1 MSSGEILVLM
11 FGALTL
17 FMLTGLPIAF
27 VLGGLSLLFTV
38 TLWNPGAV
46 VVLVLQIF
54 DTMKSEA
61 LLGIP
66 LFILMACLLQRSGV
80 IEALYRAMELWFGRM
95 RGGLAIGTVVICVMM
110 AAMTGV
116 VGAAVTAMGILALP
130 EMLKRGYSARL
141 ALGTI
146 CASGTLGILI
156 PPSVLTIVYAVTAQI
171 SIGQMLI
178 AGIMPGLLLAAL
190 YIAFIAIV
198 GVVRPELLPLD
209 ASSVAAPLAVRLR
222 ALKSLVVP
230 TLLIFMVLGSMFFGI
245 ATPTESAAVGV
256 LGAFLAALGAGRVS
270 WSMLNESLTDTLKA
284 TSMILWITIGAK
296 AYVAIFTGLGG
307 ADALLTVIRELQV
320 DRWLVLGSMLALL
333 IFLGTVLDE
342 IGIILLTVPVFL
354 PIVKAL
360 GFDELWFGV
369 LFAITIQTGYISPP
383 FGYTLFYIKGTLP
396 PHIGMDQVYRGVV
409 PFFLLQ
415 ILALLIVLARITP
428 GVHAHTHEFIATGQ
442 DDSKFGFNLGNG
454 DAHRAIE
461 RMRRSASVVHALCAK
476 RSGASARHLRSLSG
490 GACHPARCGWPA
502 RRHLSGR
509 HRGGQ

>member
-190 YIAFIAIV
+190 YIAFIAFV
-198 GVVRPELLPLD
+198 GLVRPELLPLD
-209 ASSVAAPLAVRLR
+209 ESSVAAPLSLRLR
-222 ALKSLVVP
+222 ALRSLIVP
-230 TLLIFMVLGSMFFGI
+230 TLLIIMVLGSMFFGI

-320 DRWLVLGSMLALL
+320 NRWLVLGSMLALL
-333 IFLGTVLDE
+333 VFLGTVLDE
-342 IGIILLTVPVFL
+342 IGIILLTVPVFI

-396 PHIGMDQVYRGVV
+396 PHIGMDQVYRGIV

-415 ILALLIVLARITP
+415 ILALLIVL
-428 GVHAHTHEFIATGQ
+428 
-442 DDSKFGFNLGNG
+442 L
-454 DAHRAIE
+454 
-461 RMRRSASVVHALCAK
+461 
-476 RSGASARHLRSLSG
+476 
-490 GACHPARCGWPA
+490 WPEPFTFLP
-502 RRHLSGR
+502 RLMIR
-509 HRGGQ
+509 

>member
-1 MSSGEILVLM
+1 MTPNLILLLM
-11 FGALTL
+11 FGGLTV

-38 TLWNPGAV
+38 TLWNPNAV

-61 LLGIP
+61 LLAIP
-66 LFILMACLLQRSGV
+66 LYILMACILQRSGV
-80 IEALYRAMELWFGRM
+80 IEALYQAMSLWFGRL
-95 RGGLAIGTVVICVMM
+95 RGGLAMGTVVMCVVM

-130 EMLKRGYSARL
+130 EMLRRGYRPQV

-178 AGIMPGLLLAAL
+178 AGLVPGLLLASL
-190 YIAFIAIV
+190 YIGYLLV
-198 GVVRPELLPLD
+198 LGWWRPDWMPVDE
-209 ASSVAAPLAVRLR
+209 AAQRVPLAVKLR
-222 ALKSLVVP
+222 ALKALVLP
-230 TLLIFMVLGSMFFGI
+230 ALLIVLILGSIFFGV

-256 LGAFLAALGAGRVS
+256 AGALLPLALRRRLGLQVLREAGF
-270 WSMLNESLTDTLKA
+270 DTLKA
-284 TSMILWITIGAK
+284 TSMILWITLGAK

-307 ADALLTVIRELQV
+307 ADTLLGLIQGLQV
-320 DRWLVLGSMLALL
+320 NRWLILGAMMLLL
-333 IFLGTVLDE
+333 VFLGTVLDE

-354 PIVKAL
+354 PIVRLL

-369 LFAITIQTGYISPP
+369 LYAITIQMGYISPP

-396 PHIGMDQVYRGVV
+396 PGIDMAQVYRGVL
-409 PFFLLQ
+409 PFFALQ
-415 ILALLIVLARITP
+415 ALGLLICAAVPDLVTFLPRLMAAR
-428 GVHAHTHEFIATGQ
+428 
-442 DDSKFGFNLGNG
+442 
-454 DAHRAIE
+454 
-461 RMRRSASVVHALCAK
+461 
-476 RSGASARHLRSLSG
+476 
-490 GACHPARCGWPA
+490 
-502 RRHLSGR
+502 
-509 HRGGQ
+509 